1 LSADKTS
8 TRQKDLYCPICG
20 EFNRGRDVFRCP
32 ECGMDLICPKHR
44 DNWLMICSECAR
56 MVRTEE
62 FERISIKLFEETPPG
77 MVFVSPGNFIFG
89 RDDGELN
96 CAPAHIVHLPAYYID
111 EHPVT
116 NAEYQ
121 RLMPDHEFKPGFEN
135 EPVRGVSWINAKKYA
150 GLAGKRLPTEQEWE
164 KAVRGVDGLNYPWG
178 NELPDDSDVSADEFA
193 ARISSLALSQLG
205 IYGGVGDLQEW
216 VEDWYDP
223 YPGNAFNDPSYGKSH
238 KVLRGGNLTPFHP
251 VSASDRRY
259 ALPDEHGPDTGFR
272 CAKNTSLVFDY
283 DISEKR
289 KHEKSRINRLVV
301 QLELE
306 KKARNL
312 AKEHEKMVLHDRR
325 ITELEDELQKIQDEQ
340 RRLIEKELEPGL
352 SRRIMY
358 LLSGFWESLVKVS
371 GRKRDVAKRWV
382 YLLLSIFI
390 IYLFF
395 ANILAT
401 EKIAFTIKQ
410 DEKQFI
416 ATMLTSGKSLKIFD
430 NLGEAS
436 QPVFSPDGKHIVYVK
451 NIEGN
456 NEIFI
461 AKASGKT
468 PINISNNPGND
479 TNPGFSQNGHVV
491 WLSDRSG
498 SNDVYT
504 SRLDGSDTKLIP
516 IPAGELGRYD
526 FSSDG
531 KYVTFALKPSKQWEI
546 YIMKANGDEVNKI
559 SDESSNCLN
568 PLFAYGNKRILFAS
582 NNPGNY
588 ELFYMDTDGSNITR
602 VTYTV
607 GDELGG
613 CSFSSSGK
621 WIFADYKDNMNGD
634 TPNAIYKMRW
644 DGKSR
649 KTIYAS
655 DTEIGSPNSG
665 LIGFKRFFAG
675 LFHPKY
681 KPRPLKWKRNI
692 KDECGENDLRPLLEA
707 GTRWLK
713 TGIHLHEGD
722 FIGLASQ
729 GTWRS
734 AKTRSSAWVD
744 PDGNANLLDNNATI
758 PDKPIGMLIA
768 RIGESQP
775 FPVGKSQSFIS
786 EHEGELMI
794 MMNDTAKLSDNEGA
808 IIVEVDLRS
817 NIMTQDI
824 RVIPPLTFQHLKYF
838 GFDDG
843 IRSGIPPEKYFGDTR
858 INLSFLSMSELPNPA
873 SMILAEFQNGR
884 AVLLEPS
891 NLYYLNPRH
900 LGKSIK
906 SFIESFKEGREE
918 GEEKQILPPFA
929 FYLPWQLPS
938 DSVSSMDEILTALR
952 GSFPDRP
959 VITGITTEKLLAS
972 DLDTAYCNKFDCLI
986 VDLPTSINAKG
997 KTTPDFILR
1006 SHLMRPIEHARAAI
1020 PEMPLIMGIPL
1031 NSSSIAAPL
1040 ASDQIANIVKYYD
1053 TVPQVVGVVFS
1064 GTHISNDIKSHIG
1077 LLSKSITERKFAI
1090 DTERRN
1096 IEMINP
1102 LEVSKVVIGD
1112 KKPFKGDFKGLAVNM
1127 DDITYTA
1134 DRKTGT
1140 ILKIAPDGVVVSQS
1154 QAKLPTG
1161 IILDDVA
1168 DLYMDRNERVMLL
1181 DAHPGYIVFFDDS
1194 LEYADLKKLPGE
1206 APGGIAGITAIVRD
1220 KEDYIYTISDDSDLL
1235 QKFNKDLSLISWT
1248 GGSSLHPG
1256 YFLTPSDIAIDSR
1269 GSIYVVDRSKQYIQK
1284 FNSDLEM
1291 VSIIP
1296 LPRKDTFF
1304 NPVPLFI
1311 TIDIA
1316 GNVYVA
1322 EKRTRN
1328 VYRYSPAGE
1337 LVSYF
1342 ELPAIPTGG
1351 IEVTP
1356 KGLFRTIMNG
1366 KLVSYDLNQETPVPE
1381 EEEE

>member
-1 LSADKTS
+1 
-8 TRQKDLYCPICG
+8 
-20 EFNRGRDVFRCP
+20 
-32 ECGMDLICPKHR
+32 
-44 DNWLMICSECAR
+44 
-56 MVRTEE
+56 MVRSEE
-62 FERISIKLFEETPPG
+62 FERISIKLFAETPPG
-77 MVFVSPGNFIFG
+77 MVLVSPGNFIFG
-89 RDDGELN
+89 RDDGEPN
-96 CAPAHIVHLPAYYID
+96 CAPAHTAHLEAYYID

-116 NAEYQ
+116 NAEYKQ
-121 RLMPDHEFKPGFEN
+121 FMPDHEFNPGFEN

-205 IYGGVGDLQEW
+205 VYGGIGGIQEW
-216 VEDWYDP
+216 VDDWYDP
-223 YPGNAFNDPSYGKSH
+223 YPDNAFNDPSYGKSH

-259 ALPDEHGPDTGFR
+259 ALPDEHGPDIGFR
-272 CAKNTSLVFDY
+272 CAKDTSLVFDY

-289 KHEKSRINRLVV
+289 KHEKDRVNRLIV
-301 QLELE
+301 QLVLE
-306 KKARNL
+306 KKARKL

-325 ITELEDELQKIQDEQ
+325 ITELEEELQRIEDEQ
-340 RRLIEKELEPGL
+340 RRIIEKEYEPGL

-358 LLSGFWESLVKVS
+358 LLSAFWESLVKVS

-382 YLLLSIFI
+382 YLLLSILV

-395 ANILAT
+395 ANILAK
-401 EKIAFTIKQ
+401 EKLVFTIIQ

-416 ATMLTSGKSLKIFD
+416 ATMLTSGKNLEIFE

-436 QPVFSPDGKHIVYVK
+436 HPVFSPDGKHIAYVK
-451 NIEGN
+451 NLEGN
-456 NEIFI
+456 NEIFV
-461 AKASGKT
+461 ATASGAK
-468 PINISNNPGND
+468 PVNISNDPGND
-479 TNPGFSQNGHVV
+479 SNPGFSQNGHVV

-498 SNDVYT
+498 SDDVYT

-546 YIMKANGDEVNKI
+546 YIMKSNGDEVKKI
-559 SDESSNCLN
+559 SDESSHCLN
-568 PLFAYGNKRILFAS
+568 PLFAHGNRRILFTS
-582 NNPGNY
+582 NNAGNY
-588 ELFYMDTDGSNITR
+588 ELFYMNTDGSNISR

-607 GDELGG
+607 GDELGE

-621 WIFADYKDNMNGD
+621 WIFTTYKDNMNSN
-634 TPNAIYKMRW
+634 TANAIYKMRW

-649 KTIYAS
+649 KTIYES

-665 LIGFKRFFAG
+665 LMGFKRFFAG

-681 KPRPLKWKRNI
+681 KPRTLKWKRNI
-692 KDECGENDLRPLLEA
+692 QDECGEHDLRPLLEA

-713 TGIHLHEGD
+713 TGIHLYEGD

-734 AKTRSSAWVD
+734 AKLRSSAWVG
-744 PDGNANLLDNNATI
+744 PDGYANLLDNNATI
-758 PDKPIGMLIA
+758 PNKPIGMLIA

-775 FPVGKSQSFIS
+775 FPVGNSQSFIS

-808 IIVEVDLRS
+808 IIVEVDLKS
-817 NIMTQDI
+817 NNMSKTA
-824 RVIPPLTFQHLKYF
+824 RVVPPLLFQHLKYF

-858 INLSFLSMSELPNPA
+858 INLSFLSMSEMHSPA
-873 SMILAEFQNGR
+873 STILGEFHSGR

-891 NLYYLNPRH
+891 NLYYLNPKQ
-900 LGKSIK
+900 LTKSIRI
-906 SFIESFKEGREE
+906 FIESFQDEEVEGKEP
-918 GEEKQILPPFA
+918 LPPFA

-938 DSVSSMDEILTALR
+938 DSVSSMDEILTALH
-952 GSFPDRP
+952 GSFPDQP
-959 VITGITTEKLLAS
+959 VITGITTEKLLTP

-997 KTTPDFILR
+997 KITPDSILR
-1006 SHLMRPIEHARAAI
+1006 SHLMRPIEHARAVI
-1020 PEMPLIMGIPL
+1020 PEMPLIIGMPL

-1040 ASDQIANIVKYYD
+1040 TSEQIASFVNYYD
-1053 TVPQVVGVVFS
+1053 SVPQVVGTLFS
-1064 GTHISNDIKSHIG
+1064 GTEISNDIKSHMG

-1090 DTERRN
+1090 DTERKN
-1096 IEMINP
+1096 IEKKNP

-1112 KKPFKGDFKGLAVNM
+1112 KKPFKGIFKGLAVNM

-1140 ILKIAPDGVVVSQS
+1140 ILKIAPDGVIVSQS
-1154 QAKLPTG
+1154 QAKMPSG

-1181 DAHPGYIVFFDDS
+1181 DAHPGYIVFFNDS

-1206 APGGIAGITAIVRD
+1206 TPGGIAGITALVRD
-1220 KEDYIYTISDDSDLL
+1220 NQDYIYTISDDSDLL

-1291 VSIIP
+1291 VSIFP

-1311 TIDIA
+1311 TIDKA
-1316 GNVYVA
+1316 GSVYVA

-1328 VYRYSPAGE
+1328 VYRYSPVGE

-1356 KGLFRTIMNG
+1356 NGLFRTIMNG

>member
-1 LSADKTS
+1 
-8 TRQKDLYCPICG
+8 
-20 EFNRGRDVFRCP
+20 
-32 ECGMDLICPKHR
+32 
-44 DNWLMICSECAR
+44 
-56 MVRTEE
+56 MVRTDE

-77 MVFVSPGNFIFG
+77 MVLVSPGNFIFG
-89 RDDGELN
+89 RDNGEPN
-96 CAPAHIVHLPAYYID
+96 CAPAHKVRLKAYYID

-116 NAEYQ
+116 NAEFKQ
-121 RLMPDHEFKPGFEN
+121 FIPEHEFKPGFEN
-135 EPVRGVSWINAKKYA
+135 ESVRGVSWINAKKYA
-150 GLAGKRLPTEQEWE
+150 GLAGKRLPTEREWE

-178 NELPDDSDVSADEFA
+178 NALPDDSDVSADEFA

-205 IYGGVGDLQEW
+205 IYGGVGGIQEW

-223 YPGNAFNDPSYGKSH
+223 YPGNTFNDPSYGKSH

-251 VSASDRRY
+251 VSVSDRRY
-259 ALPDEHGPDTGFR
+259 ALPDEHGPDIGFR
-272 CAKNTSLVFDY
+272 CAKDTSLVFDY

-289 KHEKSRINRLVV
+289 RHEKDRINKLIE
-301 QLELE
+301 QLEME
-306 KKARNL
+306 KKARKL

-325 ITELEDELQKIQDEQ
+325 ITELEDELQRVRDEQ

-352 SRRIMY
+352 SRRTIY

-382 YLLLSIFI
+382 YLLLSILV

-395 ANILAT
+395 ANILVK
-401 EKIAFTIKQ
+401 EKIVFTVIQ
-410 DEKQFI
+410 EEKQYI
-416 ATMLTSGKSLKIFD
+416 ATMLTSGRSLEIFET
-430 NLGEAS
+430 LGEAS
-436 QPVFSPDGKHIVYVK
+436 HPVFSPDGKHIAYVK
-451 NIEGN
+451 NLEGD

-461 AKASGKT
+461 ATSSGAK
-468 PINISNNPGND
+468 PVNISNNPGND
-479 TNPGFSQNGHVV
+479 KNPGFSQNGHVV

-516 IPAGELGRYD
+516 IPAGELGQYD

-531 KYVTFALKPSKQWEI
+531 KYVTFALKPAKQWEI
-546 YIMKANGDEVNKI
+546 YIMKANGDEVKKI

-568 PLFAYGNKRILFAS
+568 PLFAHGNRRILFAS
-582 NNPGNY
+582 NNAGNY

-602 VTYTV
+602 VTHTV
-607 GDELGG
+607 GDELGE

-621 WIFADYKDNMNGD
+621 WIFAGSKDNMNVD
-634 TPNAIYKMRW
+634 TANSIYKMRW

-655 DTEIGSPNSG
+655 DTEIGCPNSG

-675 LFHPKY
+675 LFHPSY

-707 GTRWLK
+707 CTRWLK
-713 TGIHLHEGD
+713 TGIHVYEGD
-722 FIGLASQ
+722 FIGLSSQ

-734 AKTRSSAWVD
+734 AKTRSSEWVG
-744 PDGNANLLDNNATI
+744 PDGNANLMDNSATI
-758 PDKPIGMLIA
+758 PNKPIGMLIA

-775 FPVGKSQSFIS
+775 FPVGKFQSFIS
-786 EHEGELMI
+786 EHDGELMI

-808 IIVEVDLRS
+808 IIVEADLRS

-858 INLSFLSMSELPNPA
+858 INLSFLSMSELNNPA
-873 SMILAEFQNGR
+873 SSILAEFQSGR

-891 NLYYLNPRH
+891 NLYYLNPGN
-900 LGKSIK
+900 LSKSIK
-906 SFIESFKEGREE
+906 KFIESFEEE
-918 GEEKQILPPFA
+918 GKEKQILPPFA

-938 DSVSSMDEILTALR
+938 DSVSSMDEILAALH
-952 GSFPDRP
+952 GNFPDRP
-959 VITGITTEKLLAS
+959 VITGITTEMLLAP
-972 DLDTAYCNKFDCLI
+972 DLDSAYCNKFDCLI
-986 VDLPTSINAKG
+986 VDLPTSINAQG
-997 KTTPDFILR
+997 KITPESILR
-1006 SHLMRPIEHARAAI
+1006 SHLMRPIEHARAVI
-1020 PEMPLIMGIPL
+1020 PEMPLIMGMPL
-1031 NSSSIAAPL
+1031 NSSSIATPL
-1040 ASDQIANIVKYYD
+1040 TSDQITSIVNYYD
-1053 TVPQVVGVVFS
+1053 TIPQVVGVVVS

-1090 DTERRN
+1090 DTERKN
-1096 IEMINP
+1096 IEKKNP

-1112 KKPFKGDFKGLAVNM
+1112 KEAFKGDFKGLAVNM

-1134 DRKTGT
+1134 DRKTGI

-1154 QAKLPTG
+1154 EAKLPSG

-1181 DAHPGYIVFFDDS
+1181 DAHPGYVVFFDDS

-1206 APGGIAGITAIVRD
+1206 IPGGIAGITSIVRD
-1220 KEDYIYTISDDSDLL
+1220 NKDFIYTISEDSGLL

-1269 GSIYVVDRSKQYIQK
+1269 GSIYIVDRSKQYIQK

-1311 TIDIA
+1311 TIDKA

-1328 VYRYSPAGE
+1328 VYRYSPVGE

-1356 KGLFRTIMNG
+1356 NGLFRTIMNG

-1381 EEEE
+1381 EEE